1 MDRKMFQKGA
11 LIFREGDTA
20 DCMYAVNSGR
30 VGVYAAYG
38 TAEEKLLAEYTQDGY
53 FGEMGLLEHAP
64 RSAAAVALEDNT
76 CLEAVNE
83 ENFLVYFREHPE
95 QVLRIMQQLSG
106 NLRKASRDYADTCRR
121 IAELSAEED
130 AK

>member
-1 MDRKMFQKGA
+1 MRSICYSSGDV
-11 LIFREGDTA
+11 IFREGDTA

>member
-64 RSAAAVALEDNT
+64 RSAAAVALQDDT

-83 ENFLVYFREHPE
+83 ESFLGYFREHPE

-106 NLRKASRDYADTCRR
+106 NLRKASRDYAETCRR

>member
-64 RSAAAVALEDNT
+64 RSAAAVALEDDT

-95 QVLRIMQQLSG
+95 QVLRIMQQLSE
-106 NLRKASRDYADTCRR
+106 NLRKASRDYAETCRR
-121 IAELSAEED
+121 IAELAAQEG

>member
-53 FGEMGLLEHAP
+53 FGERGLLEHAP

-83 ENFLVYFREHPE
+83 ENFLVYFREHPN

>member
-64 RSAAAVALEDNT
+64 RSAAAVALEDDT

-83 ENFLVYFREHPE
+83 ESFLVYFREHPQ
-95 QVLRIMQQLSG
+95 QVLRIMQQLSW
-106 NLRKASRDYADTCRR
+106 NLRKASRDYAETCRR

>member
-1 MDRKMFQKGA
+1 MDRKMFHKGA
-11 LIFREGDTA
+11 LIFREGDMA
-20 DCMYAVNSGR
+20 DCMYTVYSGR
-30 VGVYAAYG
+30 VGVYAGYG
-38 TAEEKLLAEYTQDGY
+38 TAEEKLLAEYTQDQY

-64 RSAAAVALEDNT
+64 RSAAAVALEDDT

-83 ENFLVYFREHPE
+83 ESFLAYFREHPN

-106 NLRKASRDYADTCRR
+106 NLRKTSRDYAETCRR
-121 IAELSAEED
+121 IAELSAQEG

>member
-11 LIFREGDTA
+11 LIFREGDMA
-20 DCMYAVNSGR
+20 DCMYAVYSGR
-30 VGVYAAYG
+30 VGIYSGYG
-38 TAEEKLLAEYTQDGY
+38 TAEEKRLAEYTQDQY

-76 CLEAVNE
+76 CLEAVTE
-83 ENFLVYFREHPE
+83 ESFLSYFRDHPG

-106 NLRKASRDYADTCRR
+106 NLRRTSRNYAEVCRR
-121 IAELSAEED
+121 IAELSAKEGAE
-130 AK
+130 

>member
-64 RSAAAVALEDNT
+64 RSAAAVALEDDT

-106 NLRKASRDYADTCRR
+106 NLRKASRDYAETCRR

>member
-64 RSAAAVALEDNT
+64 RSAAAVALEDDT

-83 ENFLVYFREHPE
+83 ENFLAYFREHPE
-95 QVLRIMQQLSG
+95 QVLRIMHQLSG
-106 NLRKASRDYADTCRR
+106 NLRKASRDYAETCRR

>member
-11 LIFREGDTA
+11 LIFREGDMA

-64 RSAAAVALEDNT
+64 RSAAAVALEDDT

-95 QVLRIMQQLSG
+95 QVLRIMQQLSW
-106 NLRKASRDYADTCRR
+106 NLRKTNRDYAETCRR

>member
-64 RSAAAVALEDNT
+64 RSAAAVALEDDT

-121 IAELSAEED
+121 IAELSPED
-130 AK
+130 HA

>member
-64 RSAAAVALEDNT
+64 RSTDAVALEDDT

-83 ENFLVYFREHPE
+83 ESFLVYLREHPE

-106 NLRKASRDYADTCRR
+106 NLRKASRDYAETCRR

>member
-53 FGEMGLLEHAP
+53 FGEMRLLEHAP

-106 NLRKASRDYADTCRR
+106 NLRKASRDYAETCRR

>member
-38 TAEEKLLAEYTQDGY
+38 TAEEKLLAEYTQDQY

-64 RSAAAVALEDNT
+64 RSTDAVAMENNT

-83 ENFLVYFREHPE
+83 ESFLGYFREHPQ
-95 QVLRIMQQLSG
+95 QVLQIMQQLSW
-106 NLRKASRDYADTCRR
+106 NLRKTSRDYAETCRR
-121 IAELSAEED
+121 IAELAAQEG

>member
-106 NLRKASRDYADTCRR
+106 NLRKASRDYAETCRR

>member
-64 RSAAAVALEDNT
+64 RSAAAIALEDNT

-106 NLRKASRDYADTCRR
+106 NLRKTSRDYAETCRR

>member
-30 VGVYAAYG
+30 VGVYAGYG

-64 RSAAAVALEDNT
+64 RSTDAVALEDDT

-83 ENFLVYFREHPE
+83 ESFLVYFREHPE

-106 NLRKASRDYADTCRR
+106 NLRKASRDYAETCRR

>member
-11 LIFREGDTA
+11 LIFREGDTT

-64 RSAAAVALEDNT
+64 RSAAAVALEDDT

-83 ENFLVYFREHPE
+83 ESFLGYFREHPE

-106 NLRKASRDYADTCRR
+106 NLRKASRDYAETCRR